1 MRMKTTRPGQAKF
14 PVLYRNF
21 GSADEIGR
29 TINRSRSYVFKAL
42 KDGFT
47 EREWEMLNAKIN
59 ERLEI
64 KC

>member
-1 MRMKTTRPGQAKF
+1 MKTTRPGHAKF

-42 KDGFT
+42 KVGFT

-59 ERLEI
+59 ER
-64 KC
+64 

>member
-1 MRMKTTRPGQAKF
+1 MKTMNPGTARF

-21 GSADEIGR
+21 KSADDIGR

-47 EREWEMLNAKIN
+47 DREWEMLNASIN
-59 ERLEI
+59 ERKEI
-64 KC
+64 